1 MKVQR
6 YKCKNKDCDYDRQ
19 EHIPFATDSYG
30 YTQRFAKYA
39 VGLLKAMTL
48 KEATSLLREFGIRN
62 IKKVEVVVYSPYV
75 QVMVPAYSRR
85 NNMQQ
90 VPSIDS
96 L

>member
-1 MKVQR
+1 MSDVSELGCIVADIHSGQKN
-6 YKCKNKDCDYDRQ
+6 YKK
-19 EHIPFATDSYG
+19 I
-30 YTQRFAKYA
+30 
-39 VGLLKAMTL
+39 
-48 KEATSLLREFGIRN
+48 REFGIRN

-75 QVMVPAYSRR
+75 PVMVPAYSRR

>member
-1 MKVQR
+1 M
-6 YKCKNKDCDYDRQ
+6 NG
-19 EHIPFATDSYG
+19 IIITTFIIATNI
-30 YTQRFAKYA
+30 
-39 VGLLKAMTL
+39 
-48 KEATSLLREFGIRN
+48 REFGIRN

-75 QVMVPAYSRR
+75 PVMVPAYSRR

>member
-1 MKVQR
+1 MLSAPKNTSFQHA
-6 YKCKNKDCDYDRQ
+6 KCHK
-19 EHIPFATDSYG
+19 
-30 YTQRFAKYA
+30 
-39 VGLLKAMTL
+39 
-48 KEATSLLREFGIRN
+48 LREFGIRN

>member
-1 MKVQR
+1 MKVDL
-6 YKCKNKDCDYDRQ
+6 KVTAASKVVTMSNCPKN
-19 EHIPFATDSYG
+19 I
-30 YTQRFAKYA
+30 
-39 VGLLKAMTL
+39 
-48 KEATSLLREFGIRN
+48 REFGIRN

-75 QVMVPAYSRR
+75 PVMVPAYSRR

>member
-1 MKVQR
+1 MKDV
-6 YKCKNKDCDYDRQ
+6 KVHAKDILRM
-19 EHIPFATDSYG
+19 IPDEEL
-30 YTQRFAKYA
+30 AKLSCSTK
-39 VGLLKAMTL
+39 V
-48 KEATSLLREFGIRN
+48 REFGIRN

-75 QVMVPAYSRR
+75 PVMVPAYSRR

>member
-1 MKVQR
+1 MITP
-6 YKCKNKDCDYDRQ
+6 YLDNSINFCNI
-19 EHIPFATDSYG
+19 ES
-30 YTQRFAKYA
+30 AK
-39 VGLLKAMTL
+39 
-48 KEATSLLREFGIRN
+48 EEIREFGIRN

-75 QVMVPAYSRR
+75 QVMVPVYSRR

>member
-1 MKVQR
+1 MRVN
-6 YKCKNKDCDYDRQ
+6 CG
-19 EHIPFATDSYG
+19 DS
-30 YTQRFAKYA
+30 QARI
-39 VGLLKAMTL
+39 LKL
-48 KEATSLLREFGIRN
+48 HEFGIRN

-75 QVMVPAYSRR
+75 QVIVPAYSRR